1 MTDVLTQN
9 ARNLQSHVVS
19 AYSAMSAWI
28 VVAL

>member
-9 ARNLQSHVVS
+9 ARNPQSQVVS
-19 AYSAMSAWI
+19 AYSAIAAWI